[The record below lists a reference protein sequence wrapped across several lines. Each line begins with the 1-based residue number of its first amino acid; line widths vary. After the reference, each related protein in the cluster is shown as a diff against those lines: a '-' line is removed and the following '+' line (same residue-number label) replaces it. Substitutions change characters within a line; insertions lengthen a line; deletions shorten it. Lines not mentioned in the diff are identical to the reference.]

1 MEMEC
6 LQRAFEVVDSYLLL
20 DGVSILQVRPRADLN
35 GHTHTQ
41 HTTHTHL
48 ASLAQSYSQTVV
60 EACECYMEEVKPEC
74 LKPILT
80 VVGRMVQLYPE
91 ESPQLIRP
99 CLNKMMNKIFG
110 AEDVSHPSLE

>member
-1 MEMEC
+1 
-6 LQRAFEVVDSYLLL
+6 
-20 DGVSILQVRPRADLN
+20 
-35 GHTHTQ
+35 
-41 HTTHTHL
+41 
-48 ASLAQSYSQTVV
+48 
-60 EACECYMEEVKPEC
+60 MEEVKPEC

-110 AEDVSHPSLE
+110 TEDVSHPSLE